1 MNVIL
6 WIIAGVLAAAF
17 GAAGAM
23 KLAKSRTELEPD
35 MAWVASA
42 TDSQVKGV
50 GLVELLG
57 AIGLILPAVTGI
69 APILVPLAASGLV
82 LVMIGAVITHVRLGD
97 PIAQAVPAIV
107 LGALSLVVAIGR
119 FGPEAF

>member
-23 KLAKSRTELEPD
+23 KLTKPRAELEPN
-35 MAWVASA
+35 MAWVASV

-69 APILVPLAASGLV
+69 APILVPLAATGLV

>member
-6 WIIAGVLAAAF
+6 WIIAGVLAVAF

>member
-6 WIIAGVLAAAF
+6 WIIAGVLAVAF
-17 GAAGAM
+17 GGAGAM
-23 KLAKSRTELEPD
+23 KLAKSRAELEPD

-69 APILVPLAASGLV
+69 APILVPLAATGLV